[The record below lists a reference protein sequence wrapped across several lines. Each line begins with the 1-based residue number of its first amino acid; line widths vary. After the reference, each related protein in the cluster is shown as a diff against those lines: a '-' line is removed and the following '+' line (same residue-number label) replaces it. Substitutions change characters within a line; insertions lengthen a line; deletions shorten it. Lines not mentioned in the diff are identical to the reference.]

1 MRSPSLVRSDPDFME
16 RLTQAAA
23 SAEKVYPLSEHVEQ
37 QIYGAGFFSD
47 SRPRNVQ
54 TVSLPPVGDSVWSN
68 GSMISG

>member
-47 SRPRNVQ
+47 SDREMCRQFHSRPWATRSGR
-54 TVSLPPVGDSVWSN
+54 TVR
-68 GSMISG
+68 